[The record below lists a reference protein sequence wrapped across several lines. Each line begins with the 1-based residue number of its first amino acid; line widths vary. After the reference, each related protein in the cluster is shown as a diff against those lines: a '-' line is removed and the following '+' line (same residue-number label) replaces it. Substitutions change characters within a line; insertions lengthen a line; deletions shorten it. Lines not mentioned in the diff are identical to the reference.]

1 MVCSPSAFRLIFM
14 KRTSALFLCLLAVAS
29 ADVPKKVPFT
39 QYVRLWTDSPFTS
52 KPLAGSMEPTKSPLD
67 DYALGGVT
75 QVTGGYSVILLDKK
89 KPDEWIRIEPG
100 PAPDFQTISMVWS
113 PTKGEGET
121 VGGPSEYRVL
131 EVIRKEGVPLGTA
144 VRISWRGNEKT
155 LEFDEKIL
163 AVKAVAPAKP
173 MNPNARPNQPQMPT
187 PQPVPG
193 GIPNP
198 VRPPRPRVVPPQQ
211 TR

>member
-1 MVCSPSAFRLIFM
+1 M

-29 ADVPKKVPFT
+29 ADVPKKVPYT
-39 QYVRLWTDSPFTS
+39 QYIRLWTDSPFTS
-52 KPLAGSMEPTKSPLD
+52 KPIAGSMEPTKSPLD

-89 KPDEWIRIEPG
+89 KPDDRIRVEPG
-100 PAPDFQTISMVWS
+100 SNPD
-113 PTKGEGET
+113 
-121 VGGPSEYRVL
+121 YRVV
-131 EVIRKEGVPLGTA
+131 EVIRKEGVPLGTT
-144 VRISWRGNEKT
+144 VRVSYRRAEKT
-155 LEFDEKIL
+155 LAFDEKIL
-163 AVKAVAPAKP
+163 AIKAAAPPKP
-173 MNPNARPNQPQMPT
+173 MNPNARPNHPQMPT

-198 VRPPRPRVVPPQQ
+198 VRTPRPRVVPPQQ